1 MRLRSLLA
9 STSVLAITAT
19 VTLAVGSPA
28 QAITDDPVVA
38 RSLAAEVQRGE
49 KVRAIIEIERGQS
62 LAGVARTAEA
72 ASSETRVIS
81 KVDSDGFLVATVDKP
96 TLAEL
101 KTDDRVK
108 AVYKDEVSKP
118 TLDVSTKLIGSDRA
132 NQAGWTGKGS
142 TVAILDTGID
152 RDHPFFA
159 GRIVGEACFSSSD
172 FDPYY
177 LAVLVCP
184 DGHPSQIGTGAA
196 DAEIARCVVDGANKC
211 YHGTHVAGIAAGKKA
226 GTAPSN
232 GVAPE
237 AGILPIQVSS
247 RFNGPICE
255 EQNTSAPC
263 ILSFTSDQKRALQ
276 YVDEVRAGL
285 NVVAVN
291 MSIGGGLKYKVH
303 CDGAPLES
311 EILQLKSSGVATVIS
326 SGNNGHEDG
335 VVRPGCIAAA
345 VTVGATDDHDT
356 PAPFG
361 NRGPLI
367 DLFAP
372 GVAINSAIPGNTFG
386 VLGGTS
392 MAAPHVTGALALLRQ
407 AYPHLPGEK
416 LVEKLQTT
424 GKSIAY
430 RSGDTTVTT
439 KRIDLL
445 AALPPVPTASPTPAV
460 TPTAT
465 PTPTATATPTR
476 SQTAG
481 PADLSTVADPPPVP
495 VPDTCKRGKG
505 TTPLNAR
512 RWATEMLRGK
522 GTLSDRTLV
531 CYLSLAQ
538 NGSKVFPE
546 VTDAG
551 SLGKAYK
558 VLAPK
563 SKTAKA
569 LLDREL
575 LAAWLNYAHGVHNG
589 STKVHG
595 STTLTKAVGI
605 AEGHRTANG
614 TSAQLKKAAGY
625 LYKHVNK

>member
-81 KVDSDGFLVATVDKP
+81 KVESDGFLVATVDKP

-101 KTDDRVK
+101 TTDDRVK

-142 TVAILDTGID
+142 TIAILDTGID

-172 FDPYY
+172 PDPYY
-177 LAVLVCP
+177 QAVLVCP
-184 DGHPSQIGTGAA
+184 NGQPSQIGTGAA
-196 DAEIARCVVDGANKC
+196 DAETAQCVVNGAVKC

-226 GTAPSN
+226 GTAPSD

-255 EQNTSAPC
+255 AQNTSAPC

-276 YVDEVRAGL
+276 YVDEVHAGL

-303 CDGAPLES
+303 CAGAPLES
-311 EILQLKSSGVATVIS
+311 EILWLKNFGVATVIS

-345 VTVGATDDHDT
+345 VTVGATDDHDS

-372 GVAINSAIPGNTFG
+372 GVAINSALPGNTFG

-392 MAAPHVTGALALLRQ
+392 MAAPHVAGALALLRQ

-445 AALPPVPTASPTPAV
+445 AALPPMPTASPTPAV

-465 PTPTATATPTR
+465 PAATATPTR

-481 PADLSTVADPPPVP
+481 PADLSTVADPVP

-505 TTPLNAR
+505 TEPLNAR

-522 GTLSDRTLV
+522 GTLDDRTLV

-605 AEGHRTANG
+605 AERHRTANG

>member
-81 KVDSDGFLVATVDKP
+81 KVESDGFLVATVDKP

-101 KTDDRVK
+101 TTDDRVK

-142 TVAILDTGID
+142 TIAILDTGID

-172 FDPYY
+172 PDPYY
-177 LAVLVCP
+177 QAVLVCP
-184 DGHPSQIGTGAA
+184 NGQPSQIGTGAA
-196 DAEIARCVVDGANKC
+196 DAETAQCVVNGAVKC

-226 GTAPSN
+226 GTAPSD

-255 EQNTSAPC
+255 AQNTSAPC

-276 YVDEVRAGL
+276 YVDEVHAGL

-303 CDGAPLES
+303 CAGAPLES
-311 EILQLKSSGVATVIS
+311 EILWLKNFGVATVIS

-345 VTVGATDDHDT
+345 VTVGATDDHDS

-372 GVAINSAIPGNTFG
+372 GVAINSALPGNTFG

-392 MAAPHVTGALALLRQ
+392 MAAPHVAGALALLRQ

-445 AALPPVPTASPTPAV
+445 AALPPMPTASPTPAV

-465 PTPTATATPTR
+465 PAATATPKR

-481 PADLSTVADPPPVP
+481 PADLSTVADPVP

-505 TTPLNAR
+505 TEPLNAR

-522 GTLSDRTLV
+522 GTLDDRTLV

-605 AEGHRTANG
+605 AERHRTANG

>member
-9 STSVLAITAT
+9 STSVLAIT
-19 VTLAVGSPA
+19 VTAALAVGSPA
-28 QAITDDPVVA
+28 QATADDPTVA
-38 RSLAAEVQRGE
+38 KSLAAEVQRGE

-62 LAGVARTAEA
+62 LASVARTVEA
-72 ASSETRVIS
+72 ASSKTKVIS
-81 KVDSDGFLVATVDKP
+81 KTSSDGFIVATVDKP

-101 KTDDRVK
+101 KTDSRVK

-142 TVAILDTGID
+142 TIAILDTGID

-184 DGHPSQIGTGAA
+184 DGHPSQIGMGAA
-196 DAEIARCVVDGANKC
+196 DAEIERCVVRGANKC
-211 YHGTHVAGIAAGKKA
+211 YHGSHVAGIAAGKKA

-285 NVVAVN
+285 NVVAVS
-291 MSIGGGLKYKVH
+291 MSIGGGPRYRVH

-326 SGNNGHEDG
+326 SGNDGSEDG

-372 GVAINSAIPGNTFG
+372 GVAINSAMPGNTFG
-386 VLGGTS
+386 VLSGTS
-392 MAAPHVTGALALLRQ
+392 MAAPHVAGALALLRQ

-424 GKSIAY
+424 GKSITY

-445 AALPPVPTASPTPAV
+445 AALPPMPTASPTPTV

-465 PTPTATATPTR
+465 PTATPTR
-476 SQTAG
+476 SQTSG
-481 PADLSTVADPPPVP
+481 PADLRTVPDPLPVP
-495 VPDTCKRGKG
+495 VPDTCERGEGAK
-505 TTPLNAR
+505 PLNAK

-522 GTLSDRTLV
+522 GTLDDRTLV

-563 SKTAKA
+563 SRTAKA

-605 AEGHRTANG
+605 AEEYRTANG

>member
-1 MRLRSLLA
+1 MKLRSLLA

-255 EQNTSAPC
+255 DQNTSAPC
-263 ILSFTSDQKRALQ
+263 ILSFTSDQKRALR

-445 AALPPVPTASPTPAV
+445 AALPPMPTASPTPAV

-481 PADLSTVADPPPVP
+481 PADLSTVADPLPVP
-495 VPDTCKRGKG
+495 IPDTCKRGKG

>member
-1 MRLRSLLA
+1 MRLRSPLA
-9 STSVLAITAT
+9 STSVLAIAAT

-101 KTDDRVK
+101 TTDDRVK

-142 TVAILDTGID
+142 TIAILDTGID

-172 FDPYY
+172 PDPYY
-177 LAVLVCP
+177 QAVLVCP
-184 DGHPSQIGTGAA
+184 NGRPSQIGMGAA
-196 DAEIARCVVDGANKC
+196 DAETAQCVVNGAVKC

-276 YVDEVRAGL
+276 YVDEVHAGL

-303 CDGAPLES
+303 CAGAPLEA
-311 EILQLKSSGVATVIS
+311 EILWLKNFGVATVIS

-356 PAPFG
+356 PAPFS

-372 GVAINSAIPGNTFG
+372 GVAINSALPGNTFG

-392 MAAPHVTGALALLRQ
+392 MAAPHVAGALALLRQ

-430 RSGDTTVTT
+430 RSGETTVTT

-445 AALPPVPTASPTPAV
+445 AALPPMPTATPTPAV

-465 PTPTATATPTR
+465 QAATATPTR

-481 PADLSTVADPPPVP
+481 PADLSTVADPVP

-505 TTPLNAR
+505 TEPLNAR

-522 GTLSDRTLV
+522 GTLDDRTLV

-546 VTDAG
+546 VTDVG

-605 AEGHRTANG
+605 AERHRTANG
-614 TSAQLKKAAGY
+614 TSAQLKKTAGY
-625 LYKHVNK
+625 LYKHVNT